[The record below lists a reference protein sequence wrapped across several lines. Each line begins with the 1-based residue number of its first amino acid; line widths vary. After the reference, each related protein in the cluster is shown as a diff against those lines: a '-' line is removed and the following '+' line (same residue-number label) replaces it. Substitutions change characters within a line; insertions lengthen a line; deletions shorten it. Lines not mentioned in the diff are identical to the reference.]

1 MPEEIQKAQQRVEK
15 ELERLKADQAQVQAI
30 TADAVERELPK
41 DLFFAVIFRR
51 YPVAIRPP
59 APLKPS
65 DLFAVSRAEEAK
77 PRLLTDP
84 KDLETFFRDS
94 LGPVRDDAQAK
105 EVVRAW
111 LELAPV
117 FVQDGFYQFSVVPE
131 TITVSHEGAVRKAS
145 GKVVVMKGGN
155 GQIDVVMEFDQ
166 AGKLVRVEH
175 TAKVRPGPRPICQ
188 ATKLLDTDPVVR
200 RMAEQDLLIM
210 GRPARDYLEAQRAQA
225 APELKQAIDQI
236 WRRILDEDP

>member
-1 MPEEIQKAQQRVEK
+1 MPEEIQKAQQRVEQ
-15 ELERLKADQAQVQAI
+15 ELERLKAGPAQVHAL
-30 TADAVERELPK
+30 TADAVVHVLSK
-41 DLFFAVIFRR
+41 DLFVAVIFRH

-65 DLFAVSRAEEAK
+65 DLFAVSRAGEAK
-77 PRLLTDP
+77 PRLLTDA
-84 KDLETFFRDS
+84 KDLETFFRES
-94 LGPVRDDAQAK
+94 LGPVRDDAQTK

-131 TITVSHEGAVRKAS
+131 TITVSHEGAVRKTA

-155 GQIDVVMEFDQ
+155 GQIDVAMEFDP

-188 ATKLLDTDPVVR
+188 ATKLLDADPLVR

-210 GRPARDYLEAQRAQA
+210 GRPARAYLEEQRAQA
-225 APELKQAIDQI
+225 APGLKQAIDQL
-236 WRRILDEDP
+236 WQRILDEDP